1 MKSIKNYKLR
11 FMSFFFLLANITF
24 AHAQTANS
32 AASGNSVDNVLRSN
46 GLIYVVVGVIVII
59 LGGLI
64 LYLITIDR
72 KLSKMEKE
80 FNDHQ
85 GTKE

>member
-1 MKSIKNYKLR
+1 MKSIKNYMLR

-24 AHAQTANS
+24 AHAQSGTSN
-32 AASGNSVDNVLRSN
+32 ASGNAVDNVLRSN

-64 LYLITIDR
+64 FYLITIDK

-80 FNDHQ
+80 FKDHQ
-85 GTKE
+85 